1 MATIKIT
8 SRSQLERLKQAAFDR
23 SVSIL
28 VKQAEFTCTKR
39 NPKHGSSSS
48 DLPCALVADV
58 PPKWTLYEFGAQ
70 SAQFS
75 RSFYR
80 LTKDVDGGV
89 VTIDMDKNCD
99 PHITMDYREFLIDRA
114 DQAFAKLPPDVMVLA
129 TNCSSNSMLSV
140 PHHRRNEEP
149 VNGAP
154 DSLHAARAI
163 EFANSSADFL
173 VRLIVKGLEYN
184 KLMLVVFETP
194 ANFLQQ
200 QPVYYDK
207 LRHALGLKE
216 ARFCRCRLYG
226 TPIRKDTIILNNL
239 AMWRVNRL
247 SYEER
252 MCTSRHRC
260 AGVGDKRKHDIICIG
275 AAAQA
280 SAQLETALCDDVA
293 MACFRELVFND
304 QLAY

>member
-1 MATIKIT
+1 MSTTKII
-8 SRSQLERLKQAAFDR
+8 SRSQLERHKQASFDR

-28 VKQAEFTCTKR
+28 AKQDEFTCSKR
-39 NPKHGSSSS
+39 NPKHGCSSG
-48 DLPCALVADV
+48 DLPCALEADV
-58 PPKWTLYEFGAQ
+58 RPKWTLYEFGAQ

-80 LTKDVDGGV
+80 LTKDAGGGV
-89 VTIDMDKNCD
+89 VTIDMDKNCE
-99 PHITMDYREFLIDRA
+99 PHIKMDYREFLIDRA
-114 DQAFAKLPPDVMVLA
+114 DRLFAKHPPSVMVLA
-129 TNCSSNSMLSV
+129 TNCSSNSMLSAT
-140 PHHRRNEEP
+140 HHRRHEEP

-216 ARFCRCRLYG
+216 TRFCRCRLYD
-226 TPIRKDTIILNNL
+226 TSIRKDTIILNNL
-239 AMWRVNRL
+239 SMWRVNRMP
-247 SYEER
+247 YEER
-252 MCTSRHRC
+252 MCTVRHRC
-260 AGVGDKRKHDIICIG
+260 ARVGNKRKHDTICIG
-275 AAAQA
+275 AEAQA
-280 SAQLETALCDDVA
+280 SAQLETALCDDLA
-293 MACFRELVFND
+293 KACFRELLFND
-304 QLAY
+304 QLPL